1 MARLFGLL
9 TLVTVIIFGIWFF
22 FMRSNVQ
29 KVTKDGPV
37 VFFGNS
43 LTAGVGAG
51 EGEDFPTL
59 VARELNLKNTIN
71 AGVSG
76 DTTEEGLARLNTD
89 VLDKNPSLVIV
100 ELSGNDF
107 LRQVSA
113 NETIK
118 NLDSIVKQIHESG
131 AAVLLIHIKFPLRY
145 SDYQTGFK
153 QIAKKYKAAVL
164 WNALDGIEGNP
175 SLMADEVHPN
185 AAGYKILA
193 SRVSKAIKSLLK

>member
-1 MARLFGLL
+1 MARLFALL
-9 TLVTVIIFGIWFF
+9 TLVIVIIFGIWFF

-29 KVTKDGPV
+29 KVKKEGPII
-37 VFFGNS
+37 FFGNS
-43 LTAGVGAG
+43 ITAGVGAG

-59 VARELNLKNTIN
+59 VAKELNLKNTIN

-76 DTTEEGLARLNTD
+76 DTTAGGLARLKTD

-107 LRQVSA
+107 LAQVSA

-118 NLDSIVKQIHESG
+118 NLDSIIKQIHESG
-131 AAVLLIHIKFPLRY
+131 AAVLMIHIKFPLKESEY
-145 SDYQTGFK
+145 ENGFK
-153 QIAKKYKAAVL
+153 TIAQKYKAEVL
-164 WNALDGIEGNP
+164 WNAEEGIADNP
-175 SLMADEVHPN
+175 SLMADDVHPN

-193 SRVSKAIKSLLK
+193 SRIAKAIKSLL